1 MEQRLPKALT
11 YYLEVEAVT
20 EDHAKQPSSSGTS
33 TVRSFYQNC
42 SPKKS
47 AKKAL
52 PLYTPPKL
60 HLHSSW
66 KLAQESSL
74 LYVCVRHAI
83 AVYCDGRGLPGVRRL
98 CFKA

>member
-1 MEQRLPKALT
+1 MLLNLLVSADRAKVEQRLPKALT

-47 AKKAL
+47 AK
-52 PLYTPPKL
+52 
-60 HLHSSW
+60 
-66 KLAQESSL
+66 
-74 LYVCVRHAI
+74 
-83 AVYCDGRGLPGVRRL
+83 
-98 CFKA
+98 

>member
-1 MEQRLPKALT
+1 VEQRLPKALT

-42 SPKKS
+42 SQKKS

-52 PLYTPPKL
+52 PSYTPSKL
-60 HLHSSW
+60 CLHSSW
-66 KLAQESSL
+66 RLAQEDSL
-74 LYVCVRHAI
+74 LCMCTTCH
-83 AVYCDGRGLPGVRRL
+83 CRL
-98 CFKA
+98 LWW